1 MEDHVMPDDDAMLSQ
16 YVQFFE
22 EAEETSWDA
31 RQLSERDRDYV
42 DGKQLTAKEKQA
54 LSRRNQPPVV
64 FNVIKDKV
72 GFLQG
77 VEKSQRTDP
86 KAYART
92 PQHDQDAEAATDA
105 LRYVCENEDYQAKR
119 SRVAN
124 NLFIEGI
131 GGIKVGIRMKRNFM
145 GSSAMTPPTYEV
157 DLKRT
162 PWDRFFFDP
171 HSAELDFSDARFMGE
186 VVWMDYDESIRVYAD
201 KKEFLETTYNATQ
214 VGDTYDDKPKW
225 KLWADKT
232 RKRVRIVQMYHKQDG
247 EWHFCEFT
255 RGGILKSGPSP
266 YLDEDGRPENPMI
279 MESAYVDRENNRY
292 GEVRQFIDPQ
302 DEINKRRSKA
312 LHILNTRQIIYEQG
326 AGVESRRVREEL
338 AKPDGA
344 VELPPGVM
352 RDRAFQ
358 IENNT
363 DMSAGQ
369 AALLQDAMAYMD
381 RVGPNAAMLGDA
393 EGQSGRAIQ
402 AQQQGGMM
410 EMGDLLDTLRRFDV
424 RVYRAIWNRVRQFWT
439 EERWVR
445 VTDNEEN
452 VKFVGFNKPMTVQEQ
467 LMQLPDEQRA
477 MEMQRMGM
485 MPNDPRLGMVTKIQ
499 NPVAEMD
506 VDIIIEDAP
515 DTITIQGEQFEQLM
529 KVFPVLSQM
538 PPQMAKVA
546 IKASQ
551 LRNKDELV
559 EMLEGGGEM
568 TPEQQ
573 QMAQMQQQLQQVMQ
587 QLGMQKAQADI
598 AKTQADA
605 QKTQADA
612 AKVGSEIELNRA
624 RAVNELQNAAMPP
637 TMATQG
643 R

>member
-1 MEDHVMPDDDAMLSQ
+1 MEDAMMTDETAMLSQ
-16 YVQFFE
+16 YVQWFE

-42 DGKQLTAKEKQA
+42 DGKQLTATEKETLAK
-54 LSRRNQPPVV
+54 RGQPPIV

-92 PQHDQDAEAATDA
+92 PQHDADADAATDA

-119 SRVAN
+119 SRIFRNIVV
-124 NLFIEGI
+124 EGI
-131 GGIKVGIRMKRNFM
+131 GGVRVGVKM
-145 GSSAMTPPTYEV
+145 GRKGPEIS
-157 DLKRT
+157 LKRVS
-162 PWDRFFFDP
+162 WDRFFFDP
-171 HSAELDFSDARFMGE
+171 HSSELDFSDARYFGE
-186 VVWMDYDESIRVYAD
+186 VVWMDYDEAVAMYPDAKD
-201 KKEFLETTYNATQ
+201 DLNATYNATQ

-232 RKRVRIVQMYHKQDG
+232 RKRIRVVQMYHQKG
-247 EWHFCEFT
+247 GVWHFCEFT
-255 RGGILKSGPSP
+255 RGSVLKSGPSP
-266 YLDEDGRPENPMI
+266 FIDEDGQPVPDMI

-292 GEVRQFIDPQ
+292 GEVRQLIDPQ

-312 LHILNTRQIIYEQG
+312 LHILNTRQIIYEKG
-326 AGVESRRVREEL
+326 SGVESRHVREEL

-352 RDRAFQ
+352 REGAFQ
-358 IENNT
+358 IEKNT
-363 DMSAGQ
+363 DMSQGQ
-369 AALLQDAMAYMD
+369 AALLQDAMGYMD
-381 RVGPNAAMLGDA
+381 RSGPNAAMLGDA

-445 VTDNEEN
+445 VTDNEDN
-452 VKFVGFNKPMTVQEQ
+452 AKFVGFNRPMTVQDQ
-467 LMQLPDEQRA
+467 LQEMPDEQRVQV
-477 MEMQRMGM
+477 MQQMGL
-485 MPNDPRLGMVTKIQ
+485 MPNDPRLGMVNKIQ

-515 DTITIQGEQFEQLM
+515 DTITIQGEQFEQLAQTLPM
-529 KVFPVLSQM
+529 IAQM
-538 PPQMAKVA
+538 PPQYAE
-546 IKASQ
+546 ILLQASQ
-551 LRNKDELV
+551 LRNKDKLIETLK
-559 EMLEGGGEM
+559 GGGEM
-568 TPEQQ
+568 DPQQQ
-573 QMAQMQQQLQQVMQ
+573 QMQQMQQQLQQVMQ
-587 QLGMQKAQADI
+587 QLGIENAKADLMNKQADI
-598 AKTQADA
+598 QTKQAN
-605 QKTQADA
+605 A
-612 AKVGSEIELNRA
+612 AKVGSEIELNKA
-624 RAVNELQNAAMPP
+624 KAMNEIQNAHLPP
-637 TMATQG
+637 TLATHG

>member
-1 MEDHVMPDDDAMLSQ
+1 MEDAVMTDDTAMLSQ
-16 YVQFFE
+16 YVQWFE

-42 DGKQLTAKEKQA
+42 DGKQLTAKEKETLA
-54 LSRRNQPPVV
+54 KRNQPPVV

-92 PQHDQDAEAATDA
+92 PRHDSDAEAATDA

-119 SRVAN
+119 SRVFRN
-124 NLFIEGI
+124 IVVEGI
-131 GGIKVGIRMKRNFM
+131 GGVRVGVKM
-145 GSSAMTPPTYEV
+145 GAKGPEIS
-157 DLKRT
+157 LKRVS
-162 PWDRFFFDP
+162 WDRFFFDP
-171 HSAELDFSDARFMGE
+171 HSTELDFSDARYYGE
-186 VVWMDYDESIRVYAD
+186 VVWMDYDDAVAMYPESKDELNV
-201 KKEFLETTYNATQ
+201 TYNATQ

-232 RKRVRIVQMYHKQDG
+232 RKRIRVVQMYHKKAG
-247 EWHFCEFT
+247 TWHFCEFT
-255 RGGILKSGPSP
+255 RGAILKASVAPF
-266 YLDEDGRPENPMI
+266 LDENGMPEPDMI

-292 GEVRQFIDPQ
+292 GEVRQLIDPQ

-312 LHILNTRQIIYEQG
+312 LHILNTRQIIYEKG

-352 RDRAFQ
+352 REGAFQ
-358 IENNT
+358 IESNT
-363 DMSAGQ
+363 DMSQGQ

-381 RVGPNAAMLGDA
+381 RSGPNAAMLGDA

-410 EMGDLLDTLRRFDV
+410 EMGDLLDTLRRLDV

-452 VKFVGFNKPMTVQEQ
+452 VKFVGFNRPMTVQDQ
-467 LMQLPDEQRA
+467 LMEMPEQQRA
-477 MEMQRMGM
+477 QVMQQMGM
-485 MPNDPRLGMVTKIQ
+485 GPNDPRLGMVNKIQ

-515 DTITIQGEQFEQLM
+515 DTITIQGEQFEQLAQTLPM
-529 KVFPVLSQM
+529 IAQM
-538 PPQMAKVA
+538 PPQFAEVLL
-546 IKASQ
+546 KASQ
-551 LRNKDELV
+551 IRNKDELI
-559 EMLEGGGEM
+559 ETLKGGGQVDPQQQQIQKM
-568 TPEQQ
+568 QQ
-573 QMAQMQQQLQQVMQ
+573 QMQQIMQ
-587 QLGMQKAQADI
+587 QLGIENAKADLESKRA
-598 AKTQADA
+598 AT
-605 QKTQADA
+605 
-612 AKVGSEIELNRA
+612 AKVGSEIELNKA
-624 RAVNELQNAAMPP
+624 KAINEIQNAQMPP
-637 TMATQG
+637 TLATFG

>member
-1 MEDHVMPDDDAMLSQ
+1 MEDAMMTDDDAMLSQ
-16 YVQFFE
+16 YVQWFE

-42 DGKQLTAKEKQA
+42 DGKQLTATEKETLAK
-54 LSRRNQPPVV
+54 RGQPPIV

-92 PQHDQDAEAATDA
+92 PQHDADADAATDA

-119 SRVAN
+119 SRIFRNIVV
-124 NLFIEGI
+124 EGI
-131 GGIKVGIRMKRNFM
+131 GGVRVGVKM
-145 GSSAMTPPTYEV
+145 GRKGPEIS
-157 DLKRT
+157 LKRVS
-162 PWDRFFFDP
+162 WDRFFFDP
-171 HSAELDFSDARFMGE
+171 HSSELDFSDARYFGE
-186 VVWMDYDESIRVYAD
+186 VVWMDYDEAVAMYPDAKD
-201 KKEFLETTYNATQ
+201 DLNATYNATQ

-225 KLWADKT
+225 KLWADKA
-232 RKRVRIVQMYHKQDG
+232 RKRIRVVQMYHQKG
-247 EWHFCEFT
+247 GVWHFCEFT
-255 RGGILKSGPSP
+255 RGSVLKSGPSP
-266 YLDEDGRPENPMI
+266 FIDEDGQPVPDMI

-292 GEVRQFIDPQ
+292 GEVRQLIDPQ

-312 LHILNTRQIIYEQG
+312 LHILNTRQIIYEKG
-326 AGVESRRVREEL
+326 SGVEARRVREEL

-352 RDRAFQ
+352 REGAFQ
-358 IENNT
+358 IEKNT
-363 DMSAGQ
+363 DMSQGQ
-369 AALLQDAMAYMD
+369 AALLQDAMGYMD
-381 RVGPNAAMLGDA
+381 RSGPNAAMLGDA

-445 VTDNEEN
+445 VTDNEDN
-452 VKFVGFNKPMTVQEQ
+452 AKFVGFNRPLTVQDQ
-467 LMQLPDEQRA
+467 LQEMPDEQRVQV
-477 MEMQRMGM
+477 MQQMGL
-485 MPNDPRLGMVTKIQ
+485 MPNDPRLGMVNKIQ

-515 DTITIQGEQFEQLM
+515 DTITIQGEQFEQLAQTLPM
-529 KVFPVLSQM
+529 IAQM
-538 PPQMAKVA
+538 PPQYAE
-546 IKASQ
+546 ILLQASQ
-551 LRNKDELV
+551 LRNKDKLIETLK
-559 EMLEGGGEM
+559 GGGQ
-568 TPEQQ
+568 PDPQQQ
-573 QMAQMQQQLQQVMQ
+573 QMQQMQQQLQQVMQ
-587 QLGMQKAQADI
+587 QLGIENAKADLMNKQADI
-598 AKTQADA
+598 QTKQAN
-605 QKTQADA
+605 A
-612 AKVGSEIELNRA
+612 AKVGSEIELNKA
-624 RAVNELQNAAMPP
+624 KAMNEIQNAHLPP
-637 TMATQG
+637 TLATYG